1 MAKKEKMMI
10 SLQTVTN
17 GYTLSVDGNEFMYY
31 TEIDLLAG
39 FLAHVGIGETTPMEK
54 GTILSSLFSAMLG
67 GAYADAVTTLKQR
80 VALLTSQYTTTIDRM
95 DKAID
100 YVTQAEKQIEGMTN
114 RIKALEDSLKA
125 TDMTNATTKKG
136 VSDANARMTMIM
148 GKVSD
153 IDKRAEKV
161 YDKLTDILS
170 VQQAIEKSKDTQEKP
185 AEEGG
190 EPSKSKSKSEKPAD
204 DGKKTRKSRKE
215 RDQEILEKA
224 KGNKD
229 IK

>member
-1 MAKKEKMMI
+1 MEKKEKTMI

-31 TEIDLLAG
+31 SEIDLLAG

-100 YVTQAEKQIEGMTN
+100 YVTQAEKQIEGMMN
-114 RIKALEDSLKA
+114 RVKALDASLKA
-125 TDMTNATTKKG
+125 TDITNATTKKG
-136 VSDANARMTMIM
+136 VSDANNRMTMIM
-148 GKVSD
+148 GKVAELD
-153 IDKRAEKV
+153 ERAEKV
-161 YDKLTDILS
+161 FDKLTNILT
-170 VQQAIEKSKDTQEKP
+170 VQQAIEKSKEEKP
-185 AEEGG
+185 ADEGG
-190 EPSKSKSKSEKPAD
+190 EPSKSKSKSKSENPAVEV
-204 DGKKTRKSRKE
+204 KKTRKSRKE

-224 KGNKD
+224 KGNND

>member
-100 YVTQAEKQIEGMTN
+100 YVTQAEKQIESMTN

-125 TDMTNATTKKG
+125 TDMTNATTKKS
-136 VSDANARMTMIM
+136 VNEANTRMTMIM

-161 YDKLTDILS
+161 YDKLTDILTTK
-170 VQQAIEKSKDTQEKP
+170 QAIEN
-185 AEEGG
+185 
-190 EPSKSKSKSEKPAD
+190 
-204 DGKKTRKSRKE
+204 
-215 RDQEILEKA
+215 L
-224 KGNKD
+224 
-229 IK
+229 

>member
-1 MAKKEKMMI
+1 MAKKEKTMI

-17 GYTLSVDGNEFMYY
+17 GYTLNVDGNEFMYY

-100 YVTQAEKQIEGMTN
+100 YVTQAEKQIDGMTN

-125 TDMTNATTKKG
+125 TDMTNATTKKT
-136 VSDANARMTMIM
+136 VNEANARMTMII

-153 IDKRAEKV
+153 IEKRAEKV
-161 YDKLTDILS
+161 YDKLTDILTTK
-170 VQQAIEKSKDTQEKP
+170 QTIENLKKEQAT
-185 AEEGG
+185 EEGV
-190 EPSKSKSKSEKPAD
+190 EPSKSKSKSEKPDD
-204 DGKKTRKSRKE
+204 DGKKIRKSRKE

>member
-100 YVTQAEKQIEGMTN
+100 YVTQAEKQIESMTN

-125 TDMTNATTKKG
+125 TDMTNATTKKS
-136 VSDANARMTMIM
+136 VNEANTRMTMIM
-148 GKVSD
+148 GKVAEL
-153 IDKRAEKV
+153 DKRAEKV
-161 YDKLTDILS
+161 YDKLTDILT
-170 VQQAIEKSKDTQEKP
+170 VQQAIKKSKDSQEQA
-185 AEEGG
+185 AEDGV
-190 EPSKSKSKSEKPAD
+190 EPSKSESKKPAD

-224 KGNKD
+224 KGNKN

>member
-1 MAKKEKMMI
+1 MAKKEKTMI

-114 RIKALEDSLKA
+114 RIKALEESLKA
-125 TDMTNATTKKG
+125 TDMTNATTKKS
-136 VSDANARMTMIM
+136 VNEANTRMTMIM

-153 IDKRAEKV
+153 IDKRAENV
-161 YDKLTDILS
+161 YDKLTDILTTK
-170 VQQAIEKSKDTQEKP
+170 QAIENLKKDQ
-185 AEEGG
+185 AAGEGG
-190 EPSKSKSKSEKPAD
+190 EPSKSKSKKPAD

>member
-1 MAKKEKMMI
+1 MAKKEKTMI

-17 GYTLSVDGNEFMYY
+17 GYTLNVDGNEFMYY

-54 GTILSSLFSAMLG
+54 GTILSSLFSSMLG

-125 TDMTNATTKKG
+125 TDMTNATTKKS
-136 VSDANARMTMIM
+136 VNEANTRMTMIM
-148 GKVSD
+148 GKVAEL
-153 IDKRAEKV
+153 DKRAEKV
-161 YDKLTDILS
+161 YDKLTDILT
-170 VQQAIEKSKDTQEKP
+170 VQQAIKKSKDSQEQA

-190 EPSKSKSKSEKPAD
+190 EPSKSESKKPAD
-204 DGKKTRKSRKE
+204 DGKKTRKTRKE

-224 KGNKD
+224 KGNKN

>member
-1 MAKKEKMMI
+1 MAKKEKTMI

-17 GYTLSVDGNEFMYY
+17 GYTLNVDGNEFMYY

-54 GTILSSLFSAMLG
+54 GTILSTLFSAMLG

-125 TDMTNATTKKG
+125 TDMTNATTKKS
-136 VSDANARMTMIM
+136 VNEANTRMTMIM

-153 IDKRAEKV
+153 IDKRAENV
-161 YDKLTDILS
+161 YDKLTDILTTK
-170 VQQAIEKSKDTQEKP
+170 QAIENLKKDQ
-185 AEEGG
+185 AASEGG
-190 EPSKSKSKSEKPAD
+190 EPSKSKSKKPAD

>member
-1 MAKKEKMMI
+1 MAKKEKTMI

-17 GYTLSVDGNEFMYY
+17 GYTLNVDGNEFMYY

-125 TDMTNATTKKG
+125 TDMTNATTKKS
-136 VSDANARMTMIM
+136 VNEANTRMTMIM

-161 YDKLTDILS
+161 YDKLTDILTTK
-170 VQQAIEKSKDTQEKP
+170 QAIENLKKEQA

>member
-1 MAKKEKMMI
+1 MEKKEKTMI

-31 TEIDLLAG
+31 NEIDLLAG

-100 YVTQAEKQIEGMTN
+100 YVTQAENQIEGMMN
-114 RIKALEDSLKA
+114 RVKAMENAIKA
-125 TDMTNATTKKG
+125 TDMTQATTKRD
-136 VSDANARMTMIM
+136 VSDANNRMTMIM
-148 GKVSD
+148 GKVAELD
-153 IDKRAEKV
+153 ERAEKV
-161 YDKLTDILS
+161 FDKLTNILN
-170 VQQAIEKSKDTQEKP
+170 VQQAIEKSKEEKP
-185 AEEGG
+185 ADEGG
-190 EPSKSKSKSEKPAD
+190 EPSKSKSKNEKPAVEV
-204 DGKKTRKSRKE
+204 KKTRKSRKE